1 MCGWL
6 MSLFDNGHAVDH
18 CCGAENGHSLPKKK
32 RPQEARPEAASIS
45 VVRVTVVLQL
55 LYGGLARRAVAKA
68 DPPHGQGAARSD
80 WQEDPQRVSRIA
92 TQTSNL
98 GVARSSRAGRTNVL

>member
-68 DPPHGQGAARSD
+68 DPPRGQGAARSD
-80 WQEDPQRVSRIA
+80 EDCN
-92 TQTSNL
+92 SNFEL